1 MEKMLLNRL
10 NGEMKKIN
18 EGLPQG
24 VPLILAFLLS
34 LAPVE
39 GENGPNLMKWRG
51 AIEGPVGS
59 SYEGGLFNLDI
70 IIPDDYPLSPPKVTM
85 LTKIYHPNISS
96 SGYICISIL
105 KRRSDDGQ
113 WVSGTTL
120 PMLMVAL
127 QSLLSDPN
135 PGKGN
140 SNILWRTRVDQNKQ
154 RRMFHEQPEKY
165 FLALWEMKN
174 KPDEYKR
181 YATAWTK
188 RYAIKR
194 TM

>member
-24 VPLILAFLLS
+24 VVS

-39 GENGPNLMKWRG
+39 GENGPNLMNWRG

-113 WVSGTTL
+113 TQVSQTL
-120 PMLMVAL
+120 
-127 QSLLSDPN
+127 
-135 PGKGN
+135 
-140 SNILWRTRVDQNKQ
+140 
-154 RRMFHEQPEKY
+154 
-165 FLALWEMKN
+165 
-174 KPDEYKR
+174 
-181 YATAWTK
+181 
-188 RYAIKR
+188 
-194 TM
+194 